1 MKRPFERLLAGA
13 AAALLIAFLPACSHN
28 KAEIKV
34 FLTNVPGTVTI
45 NQSVTLTANTANDDD
60 AAGVDWSS
68 SAGTIAPSHTA
79 SGGPAVFTAPA
90 APGPVTVTAT
100 STADGTV
107 KATASVSVV
116 PIGSNA
122 MLNGAYVFSVGG
134 TDSSGTYAAAGTIVA
149 DGNGN
154 ITGGEQ
160 DYSDESLQAGPDPV
174 AGTYAIG
181 PDGRGSITLTAG
193 NEDLPNNG
201 VETFGIA
208 LTSSTHG
215 LIIQFDGTATSSG
228 QLEAQSASALDPAA
242 ISGAF
247 AFTAQGADIVSRV
260 PLAHGGVLTL
270 SAATGTITGG
280 TYYVNDGGSTI
291 SSATT
296 GTLTAPD
303 AFGRGTLTLSVS
315 ANFVYYAVQGQVLRL
330 IENDFP
336 YLAAGGVMVGQGPAG
351 TSGTF
356 TNASLTGSYVFSEAG
371 GTSFGPLALAGQFAA
386 DGAGAFTSGVADV
399 NDAGVATFSP
409 IVGTTR
415 YAIAAD
421 GVGTLNLPRSV
432 DQAASVSTLLFF
444 MVSPDIN
451 LIDPTNPSG
460 GGGAL
465 VMDYDAG
472 AIGAGQIVPQSPGGF
487 EGNYAVNLQYVT
499 AEAESDWIGQAAA
512 AGGTLVGTVD
522 VNDGGLTT
530 AGLGLSGTFTA
541 DATNSGR
548 WTGAFTANGKTRTV
562 SYYLVNDKAL
572 VIVNTDALA
581 VGIGVL
587 GKQ

>member
-1 MKRPFERLLAGA
+1 MNRPLGRLMAGA
-13 AAALLIAFLPACSHN
+13 AAAILIASLPACSHN
-28 KAEIKV
+28 KAEVRV
-34 FLTNVPGTVTI
+34 FLTNAPGTLTI
-45 NQSVTLTANTANDDD
+45 NQSVTLTANVANDESS
-60 AAGVDWSS
+60 AGVDWSS
-68 SAGTIAPSHTA
+68 TAGAIVPTHTA
-79 SGGPAVFTAPA
+79 SGAPTVFTAPA
-90 APGPVTVTAT
+90 TPGPVTVTAA

-107 KATASVSVV
+107 KATATISVV

-122 MLNGAYVFSVGG
+122 MLNGTYVFSVGG
-134 TDSSGTYAAAGTIVA
+134 TDSSGTYAAAGAIVA

-160 DYSDESLQAGPDPV
+160 DYSDESVQAGPDPV

-181 PDGRGSITLTAG
+181 PDGRGSITLHVA
-193 NEDLPNNG
+193 NENLPNNG

-208 LTSSTHG
+208 LTSSTHA

-228 QLEAQSASALDPAA
+228 QLEAQSASALDPAS

-247 AFTAQGADIVSRV
+247 AFTAQGTDLSGRV
-260 PLAHGGVLTL
+260 PLVHGGVLTL

-303 AFGRGTLTLSVS
+303 AFGRGTLTLSIS

-371 GTSFGPLALAGQFAA
+371 GTSFGPLALAGQFSA

-399 NDAGVATFSP
+399 NDAGVVTFAP
-409 IVGTTR
+409 ITGTTR
-415 YAIAAD
+415 YTIAAD

-451 LIDPTNPSG
+451 LIDPTSPGG

-465 VMDYDAG
+465 VMDYDPG
-472 AIGAGQIVPQSPGGF
+472 AIASGSIVPQSAGTF

-499 AEAESDWIGQAAA
+499 SAAESDWIGQAVA
-512 AGGTLVGTVD
+512 AGGTLTGTVD
-522 VNDGGLTT
+522 VNDSGLTV

-541 DATNSGR
+541 DAANPGR
-548 WTGAFTANGKTRTV
+548 WTGAFTANGKTRTI
-562 SYYLVNDKAL
+562 SYYRVSDKAL
-572 VIVNTDALA
+572 IIADMDALA
-581 VGIGVL
+581 VGIGLL